1 MVMYEKYQK
10 TRWVDINKDIESL
23 TEISHQVSRERAVEP
38 QNTYTG
44 KIELNFDEI
53 QSIKFTPEEE
63 VAFHTPSTGG
73 ISQKMHEGMITGN
86 WVGKHH
92 FDDNHEIHKPI
103 QEKFGI
109 TKTQAVLNVQRP
121 GYLCG
126 VHIDKHR
133 NYTVNGTY
141 DFSNTL
147 TENIFRGIIFCNDWE
162 LGQVFITGHETI
174 TNWKQGDTYVFP
186 WYMFHGS
193 ANASAG
199 TRHLI
204 MFMGDNGEL
213 TKK

>member
-1 MVMYEKYQK
+1 MFEKYQK
-10 TRWVDINKDIESL
+10 MKWVDMNKDIESL
-23 TEISHQVSRERAVEP
+23 TQISHEVSKERINKP

-44 KIELNFDEI
+44 KIELDFDEI
-53 QSIKFTPEEE
+53 QSITFKPEEE

-73 ISQKMHEGMITGN
+73 IAQKRHEGMITGN

-92 FDDNHEIHKPI
+92 FAEDHAIHPAI
-103 QEKFGI
+103 QKKFNI

-133 NYTVNGTY
+133 NYTTKGVY
-141 DFSNTL
+141 DFSDTL
-147 TENIFRGIIFCNDWE
+147 TENIFRGIIFCSDWQ

-193 ANASAG
+193 ANASEG

-204 MFMGDNGEL
+204 MFMGDSTNL
-213 TKK
+213 TKH

>member
-1 MVMYEKYQK
+1 MYEEYQK
-10 TRWVDINKDIESL
+10 TRWVDINKDIEAL

-44 KIELNFDEI
+44 KIDLNFDEI

>member
-1 MVMYEKYQK
+1 MGMYEEYQK
-10 TRWVDINKDIESL
+10 TRWVDINKDIEAL

-44 KIELNFDEI
+44 KIDLNFDEI

-86 WVGKHH
+86 WIGKHH

>member
-1 MVMYEKYQK
+1 MYEKYQK
-10 TRWVDINKDIESL
+10 TRWVDINKDIEAL

-44 KIELNFDEI
+44 KIDLNFDEI